1 MTTTEDIKRI
11 KRIIKAH
18 NMRCKITRIGT
29 GKNIDI
35 GLHGAHAEHV
45 ATALCAAGFERT
57 PMSGTGTR
65 TNPIT
70 IKR

>member
-1 MTTTEDIKRI
+1 MITTDDIKRI

-18 NMRCKITRIGT
+18 DMKCKITRIGT

-35 GLHGAHAEHV
+35 GLHGAHAEHL

>member
-1 MTTTEDIKRI
+1 MTTTNDIKRI
-11 KRIIKAH
+11 RRIIRAH
-18 NMRCKITRIGT
+18 DMRCKITRIGT
-29 GKNIDI
+29 GKHVDI
-35 GLHGAHAEHV
+35 GLHGAHAEHG